1 MTEELSDKE
10 LLLLVTRG
18 DEHAFDIIFRRYHRV
33 LYLYSL
39 KLLKDPDV
47 AADIVQGVFVKL
59 WEHAEYLPA
68 DVNVKSYIYS
78 MVRNKVINYI
88 RDNRSRLI
96 HNYIIV
102 QENGLVQDLEFL
114 SHVEEVSMQQELEKA
129 LDSLPP
135 QQRKIIHL
143 RFEGKSNR
151 QIAEEENLSLN
162 TVNVHYRLAMK
173 KLRTLLKV
181 VPLILLILC

>member
-1 MTEELSDKE
+1 
-10 LLLLVTRG
+10 
-18 DEHAFDIIFRRYHRV
+18 
-33 LYLYSL
+33 
-39 KLLKDPDV
+39 
-47 AADIVQGVFVKL
+47 
-59 WEHAEYLPA
+59 
-68 DVNVKSYIYS
+68 

-114 SHVEEVSMQQELEKA
+114 SQVEEVSKQQELEKA

-173 KLRTLLKV
+173 KLKTLLKV